1 MADDR
6 RYKILELST
15 QGWTLVDTDAQN
27 LTRSEC
33 DVRLKQILEVTGVAP
48 DRLKVAAQNDPRYG
62 KDSGIDPEKGFI
74 PENTQ

>member
-1 MADDR
+1 MADER

-15 QGWTLVDTDAQN
+15 QGWTLVDSDAQN

-33 DVRLKQILEVTGVAP
+33 DVRLKQILESTGVAP
-48 DRLKVAAQNDPRYG
+48 DRLKVAAQNDPRYTE
-62 KDSGIDPEKGFI
+62 DAGIDPEKGFI

>member
-1 MADDR
+1 MADER

-15 QGWTLVDTDAQN
+15 QGWTLVDNDAQN

-33 DVRLKQILEVTGVAP
+33 DKRLKQILEVTGVAP
-48 DRLKVAAQNDPRYG
+48 DRLKVAAQNDPRYTE
-62 KDSGIDPEKGFI
+62 DAGIDPEKGFI

>member
-1 MADDR
+1 MADER

-48 DRLKVAAQNDPRYG
+48 DRLKVAAQNDPRYNEV
-62 KDSGIDPEKGFI
+62 IDPEEGFI
-74 PENTQ
+74 PKNTQ